1 MFKHWTMKAL
11 FCASLIFG
19 AGIPALAKPQPMTAE
34 RIAEIDTFVEERME
48 ALAIPG
54 VAIALIEDGALVHAR
69 GFGVTGEGGD
79 PVSEKTMFQTGSIS
93 KTFAATAILQLASE
107 QRIGLDD
114 PVVKHLP
121 WFRTISKARS
131 DTITVRHLLSHRSG
145 LSMFKGNRNQDGG
158 SDGADAME
166 LAVRELAG
174 QKLQSEPGALYEYS
188 NANYQILG
196 TLLEAIEGQSY
207 EEILKKRIFETAG
220 MSRSLVTMAT
230 ASQQDAAQG
239 HRYWLTRPLVYT
251 SEAGRAVLAQGGVSS
266 SSSDLATY
274 LISFI
279 NNDNQLV
286 AEGLQAEM
294 LTSEETGPGPHYA
307 LGWFT
312 RAFEDHRLIFHTGS
326 NPGYEAVA
334 GFSPE
339 KKFGFVVL
347 ANANS
352 SFGNRDVATLTLGVG
367 NMVMGLPVSP
377 ASPDMVSRIG
387 YFIICLIPLF
397 MISVIVGFFLIRKSL
412 VSLKGQPLSGAVLLR
427 LVLPSL
433 ALLALAWLLL
443 ITIPQVNGAPVPAI
457 ALFNPDIGLALRTG
471 GYLALFW
478 ASVRPILR
486 WRAGRA

>member
-1 MFKHWTMKAL
+1 MYKHWAIKAL

-19 AGIPALAKPQPMTAE
+19 AGIPAMAQPKPLNAE
-34 RIAEIDTFVEERME
+34 RIAQIDAFVEERME
-48 ALAIPG
+48 ALTIPG
-54 VAIALIEDGALVHAR
+54 VAIALIEDGAVVHAR
-69 GFGVTGEGGD
+69 GFGVTVEGGD
-79 PVSEKTMFQTGSIS
+79 PVSANTMFQTGSIS
-93 KTFAATAILQLASE
+93 KTFTATAILQLVSE
-107 QRIGLDD
+107 QRIGLDN
-114 PVVKHLP
+114 PVVEHLP
-121 WFRTISKARS
+121 WFRTASKASS

-166 LAVRELAG
+166 LAVRDLARH
-174 QKLQSEPGALYEYS
+174 KLKSKPGARYEYS

-196 TLLEAIEGQSY
+196 TLLETIEGQSY

-230 ASQQDAAQG
+230 ADQKNAAQG
-239 HRYWLTRPLVYT
+239 HRYWLTRPQVYNGET
-251 SEAGRAVLAQGGVSS
+251 GRAVLAQGGVSS
-266 SSSDLATY
+266 SSNDLAAY

-294 LTSEETGPGPHYA
+294 LTPEDTGPGTHYA

-312 RAFEDHRLIFHTGS
+312 RVFDDHRLIFHTGS
-326 NPGYEAVA
+326 NPGYEALA

-339 KKFGFVVL
+339 RKFGFVVL

-352 SFGNRDVATLTLGVG
+352 SFGNRNVAALTLGVG
-367 NMVMGLPVSP
+367 NMVMGLPVPP
-377 ASPDMVSRIG
+377 ASPDIVSRIG
-387 YFIICLIPLF
+387 FFTICLIPLLL
-397 MISVIVGFFLIRKSL
+397 ISVIIGFILNRKGL
-412 VSLKGQPLSGAVLLR
+412 VSLKGKLLSGASLWR

-433 ALLALAWLLL
+433 VLLGLAWLLL
-443 ITIPQVNGAPVPAI
+443 VSIPQFNGAPMSAI
-457 ALFNPDIGLALRTG
+457 ALFNPDIAVALQAG

-478 ASVRPILR
+478 AIVRPLLR
-486 WRAGRA
+486 WRAGHA